1 MGTRKGDK
9 TKGIPPEDLE
19 LWAKLLSLGK
29 ELQAL
34 RIELETYHVKVRR
47 ALLDQDNDGV
57 E

>member
-1 MGTRKGDK
+1 MGTRKGDM
-9 TKGIPPEDLE
+9 TKDIPPEDLE

-34 RIELETYHVKVRR
+34 RIELESYQLKVRR
-47 ALLDQDNDGV
+47 ALLDKDNDGV